1 MSLTSAGSISLDSTF
16 KKGFY
21 GEIKALLSMLLYEH
35 RNLRLDYKKSCFL
48 RPLYVHSAG
57 VMCLWYVDYWIV
69 GFCDGPA
76 NSALG

>member
-1 MSLTSAGSISLDSTF
+1 
-16 KKGFY
+16 
-21 GEIKALLSMLLYEH
+21 
-35 RNLRLDYKKSCFL
+35 LDYKKSCFL